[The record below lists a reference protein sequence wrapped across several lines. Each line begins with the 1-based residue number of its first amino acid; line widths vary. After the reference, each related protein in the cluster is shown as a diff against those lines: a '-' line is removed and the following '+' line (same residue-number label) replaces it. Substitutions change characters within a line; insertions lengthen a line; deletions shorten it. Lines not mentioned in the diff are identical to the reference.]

1 MGEPLITSH
10 FSFLTSHTKD
20 MSVPNQTADLQLN
33 RVAAGNGSVLRGPIL
48 LFFVSGLFWLLI
60 AVALWLLSAFQANDP
75 FSPLVFPDVPWL
87 TYGRVYPVAMDLLV
101 YGWSSMIGVGAAIW
115 ILNSMAENPLQG
127 GYLPLLA
134 GIIWN
139 LGLVFGVWG
148 VLGGGSTGNEWLEF
162 PLYAAFPIWL
172 GEIIMA
178 IWAVALFIGRRG
190 RGGYISQA
198 FLLTAFIAF
207 AWAYGSANGFLQ
219 FFKVGGP
226 AQPAIQWWYFGC
238 LISLWLTP
246 LCVGIVYHFVPLLIG
261 RPLYSAKLAAMS
273 FWGIVAFGGWTGI
286 AQILGSPLPAWNQT
300 ASVVANVLLVVP
312 VLAFAT
318 NLHLTMKGSFDLIKP
333 NLALRFLVT
342 GGMVFGLAS
351 IWNAI
356 TTFRSVNHILQFTWA
371 ITARTDLFLI
381 GFVMLVCFGAIYY
394 ILPRLVGRSW
404 KYTRLIQ
411 LHFWFSIIALGTL
424 AFNLTIA
431 GVLQGFGLM
440 DQKVPFAAVIDL
452 IKPFLLG
459 YGLAAVFIGV
469 AALLGVGAFLSVFV
483 NPAWA
488 PDSEEAPEPV
498 INEEVSLA

>member
-1 MGEPLITSH
+1 
-10 FSFLTSHTKD
+10 
-20 MSVPNQTADLQLN
+20 MSVHNQTADLQLN

-60 AVALWLLSAFQANDP
+60 AVALWILSTFQVTDP
-75 FSPLVFPDVPWL
+75 FSPLVFPDVAWL

-101 YGWSSMIGVGAAIW
+101 YGWASMIGVGTAIW
-115 ILNSMAENPLQG
+115 ILNSMAKNPFSG

-148 VLGGGSTGNEWLEF
+148 VLGGGSTGKEWLEF
-162 PLYAAFPIWL
+162 PIYAAFPIWL
-172 GEIIMA
+172 AEIIMA

-190 RGGYISQA
+190 KGGYISQA

-207 AWAYGSANGFLQ
+207 AWAYGSANGFLG
-219 FFKVGGP
+219 FCKVGGV
-226 AQPAIQWWYFGC
+226 AASAIHWWYFGC

-246 LCVGIVYHFVPLLIG
+246 LGIGIVYHLVPLLIG
-261 RPLYSAKLAAMS
+261 RPLYSAKLATIS
-273 FWGIVAFGGWTGI
+273 FWGIVGFGGWTGI
-286 AQILGSPLPAWNQT
+286 AQILGAPLPAWNQT

-342 GGMVFGLAS
+342 GGMVFGLAG

-356 TTFRSVNHILQFTWA
+356 TTLRSVNRILQFTWG

-381 GFVMLVCFGAIYY
+381 GFVTLVCFGAIYY
-394 ILPRLVGRSW
+394 VLPRLVGRSW
-404 KYTRLIQ
+404 KYTKLIQ
-411 LHFWFSIIALGTL
+411 WHFWFSIIALGTL
-424 AFNLTIA
+424 VFDLTIA
-431 GVLQGFGLM
+431 GVIQGFGLM
-440 DQKVPFAAVIDL
+440 DPKVPFAAVVDL

-459 YGLAAVFIGV
+459 YELAGVFIGV
-469 AALLGVGAFLSVFV
+469 SALLAVGSFLTVFV

>member
-1 MGEPLITSH
+1 MGKPLLTSH
-10 FSFLTSHTKD
+10 FSLLTSHTKD
-20 MSVPNQTADLQLN
+20 MSVHSDTADLQLN

-48 LFFVSGLFWLLI
+48 LFFASGLFWLLI
-60 AVALWLLSAFQANDP
+60 AVALWILSAFQVTDP
-75 FSPLVFPDVPWL
+75 FSPLVFPDVAWL

-101 YGWSSMIGVGAAIW
+101 YGWASMIGVGTAIW
-115 ILNSMAENPLQG
+115 ILNSMAKNPFPG

-139 LGLVFGVWG
+139 LGLFFGVWG
-148 VLGGGSTGNEWLEF
+148 VLGGGSTGKEWLEF
-162 PLYAAFPIWL
+162 PIYAAFPIWL
-172 GEIIMA
+172 AEIIMA

-190 RGGYISQA
+190 KGGYISQA

-207 AWAYGSANGFLQ
+207 AWAYGSANGFLG
-219 FFKVGGP
+219 FCKVGGV
-226 AQPAIQWWYFGC
+226 AASAIHWWYFGC

-246 LCVGIVYHFVPLLIG
+246 LGIGIVYHFVPLLIG
-261 RPLYSAKLAAMS
+261 RPLYSAKLATIS
-273 FWGIVAFGGWTGI
+273 FWGIVGFGGWTGI
-286 AQILGSPLPAWNQT
+286 AQILGAPLPAWNQT

-342 GGMVFGLAS
+342 GGMVFGLA
-351 IWNAI
+351 
-356 TTFRSVNHILQFTWA
+356 
-371 ITARTDLFLI
+371 
-381 GFVMLVCFGAIYY
+381 G
-394 ILPRLVGRSW
+394 
-404 KYTRLIQ
+404 
-411 LHFWFSIIALGTL
+411 IIALGTL
-424 AFNLTIA
+424 VFNLTIA

-440 DQKVPFAAVIDL
+440 DPKVPFAAVVDL

-459 YGLAAVFIGV
+459 YELAGVFIGV
-469 AALLGVGAFLSVFV
+469 SALLGVGSFLTVFV